1 MGVGRWCTDCST
13 FEFTLRISRVYLS
26 DIIGK
31 RADLRVSDRVFGH
44 ALRIKNKDRSKST
57 GSFISQ
63 IRELEGVRELVTSTT
78 ISAIA
83 DFPFFFLFLIIFA
96 IIETVLGDAAGC
108 TAYAFAGY
116 SGTEEVSA
124 TRARGHERIFN
135 P

>member
-1 MGVGRWCTDCST
+1 MSWHWQPLFSQCKCMTVLFHLSLSRLYGCWQVVYSLQHF

-83 DFPFFFLFLIIFA
+83 DFPFFFLFLIILRLLVENCF
-96 IIETVLGDAAGC
+96 G
-108 TAYAFAGY
+108 
-116 SGTEEVSA
+116 
-124 TRARGHERIFN
+124 
-135 P
+135 

>member
-1 MGVGRWCTDCST
+1 MGFSGWCTDCRS
-13 FEFTLRISRVYLS
+13 FEFTLRVSRVYLS

-83 DFPFFFLFLIIFA
+83 DFPFFFLFLVILPLLV
-96 IIETVLGDAAGC
+96 ENC
-108 TAYAFAGY
+108 
-116 SGTEEVSA
+116 SG
-124 TRARGHERIFN
+124 
-135 P
+135 